1 MACSLPERSVRWIV
15 VARYDLI
22 TEVRCV
28 GTDIVKFEI
37 EVRVYCVAVCHAVM
51 FLDCYLCRL
60 FALRHM
66 LACASPNGADFMT
79 V

>member
-1 MACSLPERSVRWIV
+1 MVDK
-15 VARYDLI
+15 YDLI

-37 EVRVYCVAVCHAVM
+37 EVRVCCVAVCHAVM

-60 FALRHM
+60 FALRLM
-66 LACASPNGADFMT
+66 LSCASPNGADFMT